1 MDTCSDC
8 HAAELAA
15 KDKEIA
21 ALKEQLRY
29 EKDAGASNYF
39 AYLDMQKYAYRVGH
53 KDECF
58 KKDAEIAR
66 LRAALQE
73 IAGFDCAC
81 FEDDSCAAC
90 LAILALEAE

>member
-1 MDTCSDC
+1 MNLCDKCCTRFDACSDC

-15 KDKEIA
+15 KDKYIEVQDVIISGQR
-21 ALKEQLRY
+21 K
-29 EKDAGASNYF
+29 
-39 AYLDMQKYAYRVGH
+39 
-53 KDECF
+53 
-58 KKDAEIAR
+58 EIAR

-90 LAILALEAE
+90 LTTLALEAE